1 MVVEERVSPM
11 SEQDGTQATALQP
24 LTTADP
30 EAWQV
35 YWEAQG
41 QPWRTEPEIDAE
53 RQKYLAEHRNISPNI
68 EQGIYPFKDIRLAR
82 ADVEWLLAC
91 HYKEHGSLEHR
102 IGAHARGL
110 DLRGADLRSINL
122 SRLPLHQLRGGLG
135 SNEWRTSSEEQREAA
150 AIHLERASLDR
161 ADLQWA
167 SLRFGHLE
175 GADLRYAHLEGA
187 TLRATHLVGNNV
199 DSPPADLRYALFDQE
214 TVLEGIILG
223 SEQYGSA
230 YLADVRW
237 SGVNLAVVNW
247 KQVKTLGDEHEA
259 RQKRHD
265 RKVKDRAR
273 RLNEYEQAVR
283 ANRQLAI
290 ALQSQGLNEYAARFA
305 YRAQLL
311 QRIVLR
317 RQRKLVSYLFSGFL
331 DLIAGYGYRP
341 GRTVLW
347 YLSVIVGFAVAYFA
361 FGHLPPFPDALVFS
375 LMSFHGR
382 GFFPSLSSE
391 TSLHNQVVE
400 IAAIE
405 AVVGLLI
412 EISFIATFTQ
422 RYFGK

>member
-361 FGHLPPFPDALVFS
+361 FGHLPPFPDALVFG